1 MEVIVQDKRK
11 TILEMQKEHQSRKT
25 KYLQTLSSNSVLLAP
40 IERFSVEDDICT
52 IASFGTI
59 NIAFSA

>member
-1 MEVIVQDKRK
+1 
-11 TILEMQKEHQSRKT
+11 MQKEHQSRKT
-25 KYLQTLSSNSVLLAP
+25 KYLQNLSSNSVLLAP

-52 IASFGTI
+52 IASFGTV